1 MFKNL
6 TIDSS
11 LAPVHKTLLSRTE
24 LNKIKSDLENI
35 DIDDSF
41 ENQYRELDRI
51 TRQLVGKFEND
62 HDDTEIKMVQS
73 TLGAILNMKKRGS
86 KPNEIINVLTKVL
99 ERVTDV
105 SGGRRKKRTKRRK
118 TRKLR
123 RL

>member
-1 MFKNL
+1 MFKKPSVDPS
-6 TIDSS
+6 I
-11 LAPVHKTLLSRTE
+11 APVHKTSLSRTE
-24 LNKIKSDLENI
+24 LNKIESDLENI
-35 DIDDSF
+35 DMGDSF

-62 HDDTEIKMVQS
+62 HDDTEIKMIQT
-73 TLGAILNMKKRGS
+73 TLDAILNMKKRGS
-86 KPNEIINVLTKVL
+86 KPYEIINVLLKVL
-99 ERVTDV
+99 KRVTDV